1 MYIDSTQNVVKINNL
16 TLTASLSLL
25 DGNILNLKHLPIT
38 HYLSHLIALFEK
50 MRLGNLNF

>member
-25 DGNILNLKHLPIT
+25 NGNILNLKHLPIT